1 MNMETTNGSD
11 IPEAESIRTGIV
23 TAIDILLDCEDGDL
37 IDESTYR
44 LIEAA
49 PDLLAALQVLVNDP
63 HDTEPDCW
71 ANAARAVAKATGG
84 EA

>member
-1 MNMETTNGSD
+1 MNSKV
-11 IPEAESIRTGIV
+11 IREEIV
-23 TAIDILLDCEDGDL
+23 TATAILFDCEDGDL

-49 PDLLAALQVLVNDP
+49 PDLLAALQVLVNDS

-84 EA
+84 AA